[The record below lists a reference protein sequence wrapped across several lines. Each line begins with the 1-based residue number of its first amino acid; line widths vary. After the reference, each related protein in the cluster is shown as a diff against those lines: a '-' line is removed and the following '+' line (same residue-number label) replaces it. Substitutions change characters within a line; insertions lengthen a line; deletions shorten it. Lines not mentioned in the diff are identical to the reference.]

1 MSKALRVLC
10 VEDSEEDGLL
20 LLRELRN
27 GGYDPVWER
36 ADTAEAM
43 SVALEEGSWD
53 LVLSDFDMPGFSAPA
68 ALNLVQQAGLDLPF
82 IVVSGVIGDEQAVA
96 MMKAGAHDY
105 VLKDNLTRLLPAIKR
120 ELNEATVRRQRK
132 RAEEAL
138 RQSEQRYRQLV
149 DTMSEGLGVRD
160 EGGLIIYANDSLC
173 EMCGYSQ
180 EEVIGRSVVDF
191 LDPDSR
197 KVFDQRTVRR
207 TGQIANYELVL
218 IRKDGVKRRVRVS
231 EVPITDSQGR
241 SSGSFGVISD
251 ITERAKAEE
260 LLRQSEADLRR
271 SSENLRALTARLITA
286 QEEES
291 KRISRELHDDF
302 NQNIA
307 ALVIGIETIKKQIP
321 ESAKTLP
328 EQLTELQRQ
337 AETLSDDVRRV
348 AHTLHPSILDHLGL
362 VVALESYCAE
372 FTQKTGIKTKFTHR
386 NIRRALSKDV
396 ALCLYR
402 VVQESLQNVRKH
414 SDAKQAEVSVTK
426 TKGRV
431 CLAVSDDGVG
441 FDTELQSGE
450 RGIGLTSM
458 EERVRLVSGSFS
470 VQSLPGEGAC
480 VDVRIPLRKRVG
492 TNGDAARPVP

>member
-20 LLRELRN
+20 LLRKLRK

-36 ADTAEAM
+36 VDTAEAI

-82 IVVSGVIGDEQAVA
+82 IVVSGVIGEEQAVA
-96 MMKAGAHDY
+96 LMKGGAHDY
-105 VLKDNLTRLLPAIKR
+105 VLKDNLTRLLPAIER
-120 ELNEATVRRQRK
+120 ELREAAVRRQRK

-138 RQSEQRYRQLV
+138 RKSEKKYKDLFDQSNDGILFYDEQGAILDVNNKILEQL
-149 DTMSEGLGVRD
+149 
-160 EGGLIIYANDSLC
+160 
-173 EMCGYSQ
+173 GYSHSEILNLRCPQ
-180 EEVIGRSVVDF
+180 LLSPGEVERTGKELQKVVIF
-191 LDPDSR
+191 GSCTFETLFRRKNGTEFPVEVSASR
-197 KVFDQRTVRR
+197 FDQEDPAFAQCVVR
-207 TGQIANYELVL
+207 
-218 IRKDGVKRRVRVS
+218 
-231 EVPITDSQGR
+231 
-241 SSGSFGVISD
+241 D
-251 ITERAKAEE
+251 ITERKQAEE
-260 LLRQSEADLRR
+260 ILRKREADLRR

-328 EQLTELQRQ
+328 EQLTELQTQ

-441 FDTELQSGE
+441 FETELQSGE

-458 EERVRLVSGSFS
+458 EERVRLVSGRFS
-470 VQSLPGEGAC
+470 VQSLPGEGTR
-480 VDVRIPLRKRVG
+480 VNVRIPLAKR
-492 TNGDAARPVP
+492 A